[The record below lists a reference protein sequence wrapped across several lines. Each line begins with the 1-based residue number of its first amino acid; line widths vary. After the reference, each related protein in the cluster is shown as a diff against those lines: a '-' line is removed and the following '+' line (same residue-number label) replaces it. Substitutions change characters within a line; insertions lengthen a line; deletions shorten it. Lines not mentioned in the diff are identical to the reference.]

1 MAMANLSSDETV
13 GKVAKWQRE
22 FASSASLKGVGGVVK
37 GKERDHLV
45 LEILP
50 DYLNQGIDIIESLT
64 HILGVHQGNAS
75 S

>member
-64 HILGVHQGNAS
+64 HILGVHQGDTSN
-75 S
+75 

>member
-1 MAMANLSSDETV
+1 MANLPSDEIV

-22 FASSASLKGVGGVVK
+22 FASSVYLKGVGGVAK

-50 DYLNQGIDIIESLT
+50 DYLNQGIDIIESLM
-64 HILGVHQGNAS
+64 HILGVHQGDTSN
-75 S
+75 

>member
-1 MAMANLSSDETV
+1 MANLPLDEIV

-22 FASSASLKGVGGVVK
+22 FASSAYLKGVGGVTK
-37 GKERDHLV
+37 GKAQDHLV

-64 HILGVHQGNAS
+64 HILGVHQGDTS